1 VAGALRIKRP
11 NRKARALARENPQA
25 YPEVSNKELAADLE
39 DPSLDWQE

>member
-1 VAGALRIKRP
+1 MRVKRP
-11 NRKARALARENPQA
+11 NKRARAAAREDPQA